1 MQVSV
6 SGEVNLFRLSR
17 EAYQKA
23 AAMYPHEADKVVK
36 ILADRL
42 REEAEKNAKQS
53 YFSPSASSARDI
65 QSCCVLDSSCLLKSG
80 VDQHRSDFCVDVQGT
95 WGGAAVCAWE
105 RIRTWPAIC
114 TGRSQCTHRRQP
126 GGCWDQDSS

>member
-53 YFSPSASSARDI
+53 YFSPSALSARDI
-65 QSCCVLDSSCLLKSG
+65 SELSCVRQLLFVEIGS
-80 VDQHRSDFCVDVQGT
+80 
-95 WGGAAVCAWE
+95 
-105 RIRTWPAIC
+105 
-114 TGRSQCTHRRQP
+114 
-126 GGCWDQDSS
+126 